1 MIVRTLDDISGTERE
16 VHAENGNWVSR
27 RFVLNDDAAGFS
39 FHETIIKA
47 GTETHIWYKHH
58 IEAVYCVG
66 GEGEIED
73 IKTGQ
78 VHPIKDG
85 TMYLLNDND
94 EHYLR
99 GFTDMRMICAF
110 NPPVTGREMHD
121 EDGAYSPHPNDEQ
134 WVAVR
139 NESTIK
145 P

>member
-1 MIVRTLDDISGTERE
+1 MIVRKLEEIIGSDRE

-58 IEAVYCVG
+58 IEAVYCVAG
-66 GEGEIED
+66 DGEIED
-73 IKTGQ
+73 LKTGA

-85 TMYLLNDND
+85 TLYLLNDND
-94 EHYLR
+94 EHLLR
-99 GFTDMRMICAF
+99 GGSADMRLICAF

-121 EDGAYSPHPNDEQ
+121 EDGAYAPHPDAAA
-134 WVAVR
+134 WAALR
-139 NESTIK
+139 NPS
-145 P
+145 

>member
-1 MIVRTLDDISGTERE
+1 MIVRRLEEIIGTERD
-16 VHAENGNWVSR
+16 VHADNGNWVSR
-27 RFVLNDDAAGFS
+27 RFVLDDDKAGFS

-47 GTETHIWYKHH
+47 GTETHLWYKHH

-73 IKTGQ
+73 IKTGR
-78 VHPIKDG
+78 VYPIKDG
-85 TMYLLNDND
+85 TMYLLNEHD

-121 EDGAYSPHPNDEQ
+121 EDGAYTAHARGTE
-134 WVAVR
+134 WAALR
-139 NESTIK
+139 NEN
-145 P
+145 

>member
-1 MIVRTLDDISGTERE
+1 MIVRTLEEIIGTERD

-27 RFVLNDDAAGFS
+27 RFVLDNDKAGFS

-47 GTETHIWYKHH
+47 GTETHLWYKNH

-73 IKTGQ
+73 LKTGE

-85 TMYLLNDND
+85 TLYLLNDHD
-94 EHYLR
+94 EHLLR
-99 GFTDMRMICAF
+99 GFSDMRMVCAF

-121 EDGAYSPHPNDEQ
+121 EDGAYLPHPNAKQ
-134 WVAVR
+134 WADAR
-139 NESTIK
+139 NAERS
-145 P
+145 

>member
-1 MIVRTLDDISGTERE
+1 MIVRTLDEIMGSERE

-39 FHETIIKA
+39 FHETIIYA

-73 IKTGQ
+73 LATGK
-78 VHPIKDG
+78 VHPIRDG

-99 GFTDMRMICAF
+99 ASKDMRMICVF
-110 NPPVTGREMHD
+110 NPPLTGNEMHD
-121 EDGAYSPHPNDEQ
+121 EEGVYPAHANQDKYEA
-134 WVAVR
+134 AR
-139 NESTIK
+139 K
-145 P
+145 L